1 MMEENMDNC
10 VGNCHGCS
18 GCGESHDDAYIPNEI
33 SPIITL
39 TDENGVDSKFE
50 ILDVVVIEDGREF
63 LVVTESKEEN
73 DDEDVEVVILE
84 IKQENGEEVYD
95 TVTDDKLAEQVFNE
109 FMSQQESLAESLS
122 EDDE

>member
-10 VGNCHGCS
+10 AGNCHGCS

-39 TDENGVDSKFE
+39 TDENGADSKFE

-63 LVVTESKEEN
+63 LVVTEAKEEN

>member
-10 VGNCHGCS
+10 VGNCQGCS

-63 LVVTESKEEN
+63 LVVTEAKEE
-73 DDEDVEVVILE
+73 DVEDVEVVILE

-95 TVTDDKLAEQVFNE
+95 TVTDDKLAEKVFNE